1 MRIFKG
7 LVKFV
12 RNLAVA
18 WDEDKPARLAAG
30 IAYYSL
36 FSLAPLIYVAI
47 TVAGIFIDEA
57 QIIDQLYARVGELF
71 GLETV
76 ETLASSIAALEAS
89 ATSSE
94 GIIASIIGI
103 LVLVFAAS
111 GLFTNLKYALNSIWQ
126 IPPSEYAGLLAF
138 IKTRL
143 IALLIVIGFGL
154 LLVLI
159 AFTGVIISLLNNL
172 SIFDLI
178 NNYVNSIVIYLLAI
192 FTFALFYKI
201 LPDTHV
207 GWRDVWGGAI
217 FAVTLITMGLWLV
230 GLFFGSVRVTSATGA
245 AGAVAVLL
253 LAVYYL
259 TQIFLVGSEFTKV
272 YAYMYGTRKHE
283 RPNKYLH
290 TVESENDLIRNGE
303 KSEDN
308 K

>member
-71 GLETV
+71 GPETV